1 MSSVFSIGCVHL
13 VNLIDFIRFHSE
25 LSGKV
30 LLNIEVILRVGIG
43 QIPVVRVLGYV
54 VLARHKRTHTT
65 KLEDTFAAVE
75 DGKLIY
81 RCKVFTELLIIER
94 VGNLSASALAGIIVE

>member
-1 MSSVFSIGCVHL
+1 M
-13 VNLIDFIRFHSE
+13 
-25 LSGKV
+25 
-30 LLNIEVILRVGIG
+30 
-43 QIPVVRVLGYV
+43 LGYI
-54 VLARHKRTHTT
+54 VLVRHERTHTT

-94 VGNLSASALAGIIVE
+94 VGNLSASALAGIERVDCFLAERLIQLFQRGRFSTAKEETTVDISRLRMVATSFSRFGI